1 MARSTPRP
9 RFETLTPTR
18 VADPKLVIPLLY
30 TINDAAHL
38 LSFSPRTVLRLIN
51 DGELTAIGLGRM
63 RRVPH
68 AEIEAY
74 IERNRREVS

>member
-1 MARSTPRP
+1 
-9 RFETLTPTR
+9 
-18 VADPKLVIPLLY
+18 
-30 TINDAAHL
+30 
-38 LSFSPRTVLRLIN
+38 VLRLIN

-74 IERNRREVS
+74 IERNRREVP